1 MSGYRSESVVGWS
14 RYQLAARSAWQE
26 RRAVSSG
33 CAGGFDQPEPVQPF
47 RTEPAFR
54 AVGSLVPLRAF
65 APGGAFE
72 SSLWALSGGARIVS
86 GSEPFA
92 ATGTL
97 GSWSLSLPAG
107 ASAQSPLTCVDA
119 AYPSVRLFIAGTGT
133 VAVAVVYDNLAI
145 PAGVAVAGGA
155 WQPTPVMI
163 TASQVLLLGVL
174 SGGTAEVSLRLT
186 ALTGS
191 PQLDDVFIVPWNRG

>member
-1 MSGYRSESVVGWS
+1 MIS
-14 RYQLAARSAWQE
+14 RVRRRLVALSASCALGLAGAAALSAPAAQARLINLSPCSPSAL
-26 RRAVSSG
+26 S
-33 CAGGFDQPEPVQPF
+33 QPF
-47 RTEPAFR
+47 APW
-54 AVGSLVPLRAF
+54 GDWSLYEL
-65 APGGAFE
+65 APGGDFE
-72 SSLWALSGGARIVS
+72 SSLWTLSGGAQIVS

-145 PAGVAVAGGA
+145 PAGVAAAGGA

-191 PQLDDVFIVPWNRG
+191 PQLDDVFIDPWNRG